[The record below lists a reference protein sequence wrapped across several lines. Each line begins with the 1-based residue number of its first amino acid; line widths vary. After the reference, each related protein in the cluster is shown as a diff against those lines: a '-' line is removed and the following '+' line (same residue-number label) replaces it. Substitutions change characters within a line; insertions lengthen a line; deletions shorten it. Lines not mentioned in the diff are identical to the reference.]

1 MSANANAVGKRILI
15 VDDSRAIQAI
25 IRRALECEELGHL
38 DFQTANDGA
47 EALDKVQAFKPDLV
61 LSDWHMPGVSG
72 IELLQALRQTG
83 HHDIAVGFVTTDRAN
98 ECQAQ
103 ARSNGAL
110 FVLNKPFE
118 NQALRNAVALGLGRS
133 ALTLASSLGETS
145 KPSTAASPPAKLA
158 PNKAEQP
165 AIDSLAHTQHALF
178 AHLGMR
184 GFDLT
189 RVESTEAYVQKGPQ
203 LIALYGSAGRKG
215 VYAVGLLDFPACWM
229 LGGLAAGCSP
239 QEMQSTREA
248 GKPNAKQVEQASR
261 FMRAMAPLLKKRSPT
276 DEPTLNTARLSSQP
290 LERLASLN
298 ENNAGRT
305 DLHLRIHALGAHG
318 DARLSFM
325 LTV

>member
-25 IRRALECEELGHL
+25 IRRVLECEELGEL

-83 HHDIAVGFVTTDRAN
+83 HNDIAVGFVTTDRAN

-110 FVLNKPFE
+110 FVLNKPFD
-118 NQALRNAVALGLGRS
+118 NQALRNAVAMGLGRS
-133 ALTLASSLGETS
+133 ALTSTS
-145 KPSTAASPPAKLA
+145 AAAHKIATDSPAKTQVAA
-158 PNKAEQP
+158 PNKPEQA
-165 AIDSLAHTQHALF
+165 AIESLAQAQHALF

-184 GFDLT
+184 GFDLV
-189 RVESTEAYVQKGPQ
+189 RAESQEAFVQKGPQ

-248 GKPNAKQVEQASR
+248 GKPSNKQIEQATR
-261 FMRAMAPLLKKRSPT
+261 FMRAMGPLLKKRSAS
-276 DEPTLNTARLSSQP
+276 DEPTLNTARLSSQA
-290 LERLASLN
+290 LERLSSLT
-298 ENNAGRT
+298 ESNAGRT
-305 DLHLRIHALGAHG
+305 DLHLRIHSLGVHG